1 MGPSTEYELGE
12 GRTRLLEF
20 FTKCGKVVELDDGEG
35 RDITRKDLSRH
46 GIYLLDKH
54 GERRYFH
61 LDVYI

>member
-1 MGPSTEYELGE
+1 
-12 GRTRLLEF
+12 
-20 FTKCGKVVELDDGEG
+20 
-35 RDITRKDLSRH
+35 LSRH